1 MVVSID
7 RFRERNVDI
16 LREAQNAL
24 NIAFGALLSAYAG
37 NSLADIDNHP
47 FDHVMLAQ
55 FFVAVALFILGLC
68 VGNNVILRGEFKLGA
83 VFISL
88 SVVCGLWAHH
98 AGRMLGFEVVI
109 LRLLTATWL
118 FALLVSDAALT
129 VIVYLHHRNEL

>member
-1 MVVSID
+1 VVVTID
-7 RFRERNVDI
+7 KFRERNVEV

-37 NSLADIDNHP
+37 NSLAEIDNGP

-55 FFVAVALFILGLC
+55 FFVALALFILGLC

-83 VFISL
+83 VFLGL
-88 SVVCGLWAHH
+88 SIMSGLWAHH
-98 AGRMLGFEVVI
+98 AGRLLGFEVVV

-118 FALLVSDAALT
+118 FALLASDAVLT
-129 VIVYLHHRNEL
+129 LIVYLHHQNQR